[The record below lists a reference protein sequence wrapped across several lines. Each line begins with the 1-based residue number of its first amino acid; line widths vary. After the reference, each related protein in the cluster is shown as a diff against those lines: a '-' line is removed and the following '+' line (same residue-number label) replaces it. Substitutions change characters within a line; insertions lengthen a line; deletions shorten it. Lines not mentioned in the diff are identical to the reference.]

1 MLTNKNT
8 NKGLKAMLLINPF
21 PLRKFTLTLKTKTLK
36 YVYIY
41 IDRDKEIKKRNS
53 KENENTKIRKP
64 RKK

>member
-41 IDRDKEIKKRNS
+41 IYKDRDKEIKKETQ
-53 KENENTKIRKP
+53 KKTKIQK
-64 RKK
+64 